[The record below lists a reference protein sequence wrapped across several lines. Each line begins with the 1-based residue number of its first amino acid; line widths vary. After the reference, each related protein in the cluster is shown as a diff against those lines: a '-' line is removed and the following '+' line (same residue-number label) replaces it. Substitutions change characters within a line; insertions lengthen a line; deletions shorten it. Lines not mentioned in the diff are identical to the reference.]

1 MWSARVGCVQAARI
15 LLESGASVSATN
27 EFGAT
32 ALHEAVDSGSQ
43 EVAALLVERGADPNV
58 QDGRGNT
65 PLMLAAR
72 CGHGNAD
79 VSASVVRTLM
89 ESDTAVGLEVTNN
102 DGQTAL
108 TWAVV
113 NGHIKLVRLLM
124 QQGSDPMTIDN
135 DGRGI
140 LAVTAGTGQENLMKA
155 MLESVLTANSPEEI
169 TKSNQKAAR
178 MFSLQDNSGNT
189 PLIAAARH
197 SGARGGDPSE
207 AESASLDC
215 CKVVCSYE
223 GGRETIDMQ
232 NHDGD
237 TALIGAVRAD
247 RATVVAFLIEQGAD
261 RAVENNW
268 GMTAE
273 FLVSIT
279 ACQRLFFSPGCVCL
293 TPIALRHRRMRWATK
308 PASKSSR
315 RRRPSAALA
324 QIPLPPRKGRTRR
337 RRRQGRGR
345 PRSRR
350 RRRLRLR
357 SQRPSP
363 RRPRAEGVWGSWAR

>member
-155 MLESVLTANSPEEI
+155 MLESVLSANTPEEV

-273 FLVSIT
+273 FLVGAT
-279 ACQRLFFSPGCVCL
+279 ASASVFFLLAELDVSHTDCAESQANEMGHEACVKIL
-293 TPIALRHRRMRWATK
+293 SQKKTK
-308 PASKSSR
+308 
-315 RRRPSAALA
+315 
-324 QIPLPPRKGRTRR
+324 
-337 RRRQGRGR
+337 RGA
-345 PRSRR
+345 
-350 RRRLRLR
+350 
-357 SQRPSP
+357 
-363 RRPRAEGVWGSWAR
+363 RAESFAASRGPDAAAAPGEGAAAEPAPTEAGAAEPAAEPEAAEG